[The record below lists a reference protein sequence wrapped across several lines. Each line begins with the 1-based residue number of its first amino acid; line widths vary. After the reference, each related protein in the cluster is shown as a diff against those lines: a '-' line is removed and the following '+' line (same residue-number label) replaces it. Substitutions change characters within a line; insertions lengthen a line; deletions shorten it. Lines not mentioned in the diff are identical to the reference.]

1 MIVVWDDHGGQ
12 HEFDDAV
19 RFATEEPVNNL
30 LIFTGDRGDKLCA
43 VFAEG
48 KWVWVRYVED

>member
-1 MIVVWDDHGGQ
+1 MIVVWDDHGEEHQ
-12 HEFDDAV
+12 FDAV

-30 LIFTGDRGDKLCA
+30 MIFTGERGDKLCA